1 MKKFELTYNPFT
13 HEKTFLADDK
23 PATLPK
29 CWGDDESKELSEW
42 CGDFFQALYDKFN
55 DCEMEVHFKGILR
68 DLEFLKDAL
77 DKYRKENPSV
87 TITLVDEGCVN
98 TTAKLDELKDLF
110 AKMQE
115 ESPFSELKSQ
125 ELNALFEKTVSS
137 EFEMAVVATMS
148 SGKSTLINAM
158 LGCELLPAKN
168 EATTATLARIRDID
182 GMDGFKGKAYDANHE
197 ELASCDPL
205 TLDNMNALN
214 DNPATSVIEIE
225 GDIVGVESKDIK
237 LVLTDTPGPNNSN
250 KEEHR
255 EHTYALMQA
264 DYKPMI
270 LYVLNGT
277 QLETTDD
284 DALLKDVAKAMK
296 SGGRQ
301 AQERF
306 IFVLN
311 KADEF
316 DPAKGESI
324 QKKIDD
330 VKAYLATHGDIKG
343 ARVFPSSARM
353 AKVIRQY
360 LNHQPLTEKEEDEI
374 LTKHGSFVKREW
386 KHFSDFSPLSP
397 NARKKLDSEIEEAHR
412 NGDMYREALF
422 YTGVPA
428 IELAISEY
436 LTKYALPTKIAEG
449 VISFKGK
456 IDSLGVEAREIEKL
470 KHDEAAIAKLKEE
483 LAQLTSLIDKGEKAK
498 ELRDKIDGFSSEEC
512 IRDKLEKA
520 REDCFDAITT
530 FLDGKT
536 NMVVSVRSAEKWK
549 NSLVNLLND
558 VQGKCKVD
566 VENALNKTIQEQA
579 ENAVKEYKAYLGSLV
594 GNVSL
599 KSPDAILG
607 TVASIS
613 VEESLNDFAERVVV
627 GHRKEKQAGFW
638 GGFKRVASIITTFGL
653 SDWGYEDVTVYGER
667 VDFSKYLNEK
677 IKPKVEEF
685 LDSIRKLAIDL
696 AKEKE
701 DEFKEFYKQKLAEL
715 DENLKKKIS
724 IKEDNLSSQSKIELM
739 IEENRKNLD
748 WLNSF
753 KARLDKVLSLEV

>member
-13 HEKTFLADDK
+13 HERTFLADGK
-23 PATLPK
+23 PATLSK
-29 CWGDDESKELSEW
+29 CWGEDESRELSEW
-42 CGDFFQALYDKFN
+42 CGSFFQTLYDKFN
-55 DCEMEVHFKGILR
+55 DCEMEVRFKGIIR
-68 DLEFLKDAL
+68 DLEFLEDAR
-77 DKYRKENPSV
+77 DQYRKENPSV
-87 TITLVDEGCVN
+87 SIKLLDEGCVN

-110 AKMQE
+110 AKMQD
-115 ESPFSELKSQ
+115 ESPFPELKTP
-125 ELNALFEKTVSS
+125 ELKALFEKTVSS

-148 SGKSTLINAM
+148 SGKSTLINSM
-158 LGCELLPAKN
+158 LGCELLPARN
-168 EATTATLARIRDID
+168 EATTATLARIHDMD
-182 GMDGFKGKAYDANHE
+182 GMSGFKGTAYDADGAA
-197 ELASCDPL
+197 LASCDPL
-205 TLDNMNALN
+205 GLGDMDKLN
-214 DNPATSVIEIE
+214 DNRQTSVIEIF
-225 GDIVGVESKDIK
+225 GDVVGVESKDIK
-237 LVLTDTPGPNNSN
+237 LVLTDTPGPNNSRTA
-250 KEEHR
+250 EHK

-301 AQERF
+301 ARERF

-330 VKAYLATHGDIKG
+330 VKTYLATHGGIKG
-343 ARVFPSSARM
+343 VRVFPSAARM

-374 LTKHGSFVKREW
+374 LPKHVSFVKREW

-397 NARKKLDSEIEEAHR
+397 KVRKLLESEIEEAHR

-436 LTKYALPTKIAEG
+436 LEKYALPAKISEG

-456 IDSLGVEAREIEKL
+456 IDSLGVEASAI
-470 KHDEAAIAKLKEE
+470 DELRHGEDAIAKLKEE
-483 LAQLTSLIDKGEKAK
+483 LAQLTSLIDKGEKAR
-498 ELRDKIDGFSSEEC
+498 ELRDKIDGFSSEKC
-512 IRDKLEKA
+512 IGDKLEKA
-520 REDCFDAITT
+520 RADCFDAITT
-530 FLDGKT
+530 FLEGKS
-536 NMVVSVRSAEKWK
+536 NMLVSVRSAEKWK
-549 NSLVNLLND
+549 NSLVNLLNGVQSKCRVD
-558 VQGKCKVD
+558 VQ
-566 VENALNKTIQEQA
+566 NALNKTIKEQA
-579 ENAVKEYKAYLGSLV
+579 EDAVKEYKAYLGSLV

-607 TVASIS
+607 TAASIS
-613 VEESLNDFAERVVV
+613 VEESLDDFAKRVVV

-638 GGFKRVASIITTFGL
+638 GGFKRVASIITTLGL

-667 VDFSKYLNEK
+667 VDFSNYLNEK
-677 IKPKVEEF
+677 ILPKVEEF
-685 LDSIRKLAIDL
+685 LDSTRKLAIDL
-696 AKEKE
+696 AQEKE
-701 DEFKEFYKQKLAEL
+701 NEFKEFYKQKLAEL
-715 DENLKKKIS
+715 DEKMKEKIS
-724 IKEDNLSSQSKIELM
+724 EKEDNLSSQSKIELM

-753 KARLDKVLSLEV
+753 KARLDNVLSLEV